1 MNIKAVIVDDEFLA
15 RQRIL
20 KLLEEHDDVTVVAE
34 AKNADLAL
42 DVIQEREPDLVFLDV
57 QMPGANGFSV
67 LQRMQLKKAPVII
80 FTTAFDQYALDAFQV
95 HAIDYLLKPFEQER
109 FDEAVNLARE
119 QLSMRRSAG
128 LSRQMMNLLKSY
140 ENADEPYRTTI
151 KLKENGREVNVNVDD
166 LVYLETAGNY
176 VVLQTLE
183 RQHLF
188 RSTMNDMEAMLNPGE
203 FLRIHRSFLIN
214 KRFVK
219 KQRYAGGNEFSFQM
233 KNGKVLSSAKS
244 YKETIVKFLDLHF

>member
-20 KLLEEHDDVTVVAE
+20 KLLEEHNDVTVVAE

-42 DVIQEREPDLVFLDV
+42 EVIQEREPDLVFLDV

-80 FTTAFDQYALDAFQV
+80 FTTAFDQYALAAFQV

-140 ENADEPYRTTI
+140 EGADEPYRTTI
-151 KLKENGREVNVNVDD
+151 KLKEKGREVYVNVDD

-188 RSTMNDMEAMLNPGE
+188 RSTMNDMEAMLNPEE
-203 FLRIHRSFLIN
+203 FLRIHRCFLIN

-233 KNGKVLSSAKS
+233 KNGKELSSAKS
-244 YKETIVKFLDLHF
+244 YKETITRFLDLHF